1 MPVGIHLFGTETRI
15 TVRSLT
21 ANDRSALIRL
31 AHTRPDLRSVLLPF
45 LKNAA
50 SAPKFPRIVKEVD
63 EDYRRK
69 AITVG
74 EKNEL
79 LAAIEDAETEQQAQ
93 KIVADHRKGRVAAV
107 SGKAQKPE
115 LDFADAYYEM
125 AGGITAVK
133 MAAKDSKDPELVKLA
148 AKVDQA
154 GNALHAYLERTYLWD

>member
-31 AHTRPDLRSVLLPF
+31 AHTRPDLRSVLLPI
-45 LKNAA
+45 LKN
-50 SAPKFPRIVKEVD
+50 
-63 EDYRRK
+63 
-69 AITVG
+69 
-74 EKNEL
+74 
-79 LAAIEDAETEQQAQ
+79 
-93 KIVADHRKGRVAAV
+93 AV

-125 AGGITAVK
+125 ADGITAVK
-133 MAAKDSKDPELVKLA
+133 MAAKNSKDPELVKLA